1 MKSSSFR
8 CSLETKWQANEKA
21 EERVREM
28 VRGRE
33 RATEKSRGTQKVE
46 RYRKRSELGA

>member
-8 CSLETKWQANEKA
+8 CALETKWQANEKA
-21 EERVREM
+21 EGRVREM

-33 RATEKSRGTQKVE
+33 RATEKSRDTESRQV
-46 RYRKRSELGA
+46 RKSSELGA